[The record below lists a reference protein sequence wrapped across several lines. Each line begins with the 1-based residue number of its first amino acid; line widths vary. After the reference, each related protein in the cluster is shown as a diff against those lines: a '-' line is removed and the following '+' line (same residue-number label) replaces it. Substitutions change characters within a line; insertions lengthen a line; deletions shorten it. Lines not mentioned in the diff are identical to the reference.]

1 MIGFELL
8 SIEPE
13 NVPDAIGQLIKNG
26 GRMQMVYG
34 WQPDD
39 GHLELR
45 YLASRAVKQDFL
57 VLRCVPHGPIPS
69 VAGISPLLDWH
80 EREIS
85 DLFGFGKP
93 IIAVVNSFTQF
104 GSCASNWHSPD
115 NRKCAKRVS

>member
-57 VLRCVPHGPIPS
+57 YLRPRNMKNDWSPS
-69 VAGISPLLDWH
+69 
-80 EREIS
+80 E
-85 DLFGFGKP
+85 
-93 IIAVVNSFTQF
+93 
-104 GSCASNWHSPD
+104 
-115 NRKCAKRVS
+115 AKRRRISRCHPVASTTAISN

>member
-13 NVPDAIGQLIKNG
+13 NVPDAIGQLIKDG

-45 YLASRAVKQDFL
+45 YLASRASPASAL
-57 VLRCVPHGPIPS
+57 YSGP
-69 VAGISPLLDWH
+69 
-80 EREIS
+80 
-85 DLFGFGKP
+85 
-93 IIAVVNSFTQF
+93 N
-104 GSCASNWHSPD
+104 GSL
-115 NRKCAKRVS
+115 